1 MATLVRMWSLLRAS
15 PNSWP
20 LHTGADTLET
30 LAVYLG
36 MLGADF
42 EVDAP
47 PELVAHLRELA
58 DRYRRA
64 IR

>member
-1 MATLVRMWSLLRAS
+1 
-15 PNSWP
+15 
-20 LHTGADTLET
+20 
-30 LAVYLG
+30 